1 MSKERILIIEDEA
14 DILSMVSLRL
24 KSRGYEVHGADS
36 GLVGLKLIA
45 EWRPDL
51 VLLDLMLPELG
62 GLDLLRH
69 VRSDKR
75 FTRMPI
81 LIISALGEE
90 SDVVVGLELGADDYL
105 SKPFNMSVLVA
116 RVNAL
121 LRRVKADS
129 DDDIST
135 SKSDSAAA
143 SSSAVSAS
151 SISADSNNDKKNT
164 KSITFGSL
172 RIDAE
177 SYKVFISEKQIIL
190 TGTEYRL
197 LVALLSAKG
206 RVLTRNQ
213 LIDAAIG
220 NDAIVIDRT
229 IDVHLA
235 SLRSKLGEMREIIET
250 VRGVGYRISQ

>member
-1 MSKERILIIEDEA
+1 MSNERILIIEDEA

-24 KSRGYEVHGADS
+24 KSRGYEVCGAET
-36 GLVGLKLIA
+36 GLVGLRLIS
-45 EWRPDL
+45 ECNPDL
-51 VLLDLMLPELG
+51 ILLDLMLPELG
-62 GLDLLRH
+62 GLDILRR

-75 FTRMPI
+75 YARIPV
-81 LIISALGEE
+81 LIVSALGEE

-121 LRRVKADS
+121 LRRACAEAIDN
-129 DDDIST
+129 T
-135 SKSDSAAA
+135 HTSDSN
-143 SSSAVSAS
+143 
-151 SISADSNNDKKNT
+151 SNKLSKVL
-164 KSITFGSL
+164 IFGSL
-172 RIDAE
+172 RVDTE
-177 SYKVFISEKQIIL
+177 SYQVFISDKQIVL

-197 LVALLSAKG
+197 LVALLTAKG

-235 SLRSKLGEMREIIET
+235 SLRNKLGKMRDIIET
-250 VRGVGYRISQ
+250 VRGVGYRICQ

>member
-24 KSRGYEVHGADS
+24 KSRGYEVCGAES
-36 GLVGLKLIA
+36 GLVGLKLIS
-45 EWRPDL
+45 EWEPDL

-62 GLDLLRH
+62 GLELLRR

-75 FTRMPI
+75 YAKMPI
-81 LIISALGEE
+81 LIVSALGEE

-105 SKPFNMSVLVA
+105 SKPFNMSILVA

-121 LRRVKADS
+121 LRRARVDVDEFES
-129 DDDIST
+129 DPNDNKT
-135 SKSDSAAA
+135 SKSI
-143 SSSAVSAS
+143 V
-151 SISADSNNDKKNT
+151 I
-164 KSITFGSL
+164 GSL
-172 RIDAE
+172 RVETENYKAFIDD
-177 SYKVFISEKQIIL
+177 KQIIL

-197 LVALLSAKG
+197 LLALVTANG

-213 LIDAAIG
+213 LIDSAIG

-235 SLRSKLGEMREIIET
+235 SLRNKLGKMREIVET
-250 VRGVGYRISQ
+250 VRGVGYRARQI

>member
-1 MSKERILIIEDEA
+1 MSDERVLIIEDEA
-14 DILSMVSLRL
+14 DILAMISMRL
-24 KSRGYEVHGADS
+24 KSRGYAVCGVES
-36 GLVGLKLIA
+36 GLAGLRLIS

-62 GLDLLRH
+62 GLELLRR

-75 FTRMPI
+75 YVRIPI
-81 LIISALGEE
+81 LILSALGEE

-121 LRRVKADS
+121 LRRARADADAGDNGDNGDSTAVSDS
-129 DDDIST
+129 DGGKT
-135 SKSDSAAA
+135 SKSIVLGLLRVD
-143 SSSAVSAS
+143 
-151 SISADSNNDKKNT
+151 T
-164 KSITFGSL
+164 GS
-172 RIDAE
+172 
-177 SYKVFISEKQIIL
+177 YQVFISDKQIIL

-197 LVALLSAKG
+197 LVALLTARG

-235 SLRSKLGEMREIIET
+235 SLRNKLGKMREIIET
-250 VRGVGYRISQ
+250 VRGVGYRINQ